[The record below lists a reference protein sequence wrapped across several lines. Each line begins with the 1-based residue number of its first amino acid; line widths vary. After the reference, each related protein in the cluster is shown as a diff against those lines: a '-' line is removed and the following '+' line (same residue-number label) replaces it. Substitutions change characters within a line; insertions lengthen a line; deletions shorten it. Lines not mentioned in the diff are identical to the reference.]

1 MEVDIEPEH
10 LFSLEACSN
19 LSKLTLDMKHSESC
33 AIQDSIFILS
43 TLDPAQSNRLEKVVL
58 VAAYADQWFDEH
70 GPICVKGEGDEDG
83 GEDKDEG
90 DYDDDEEEWKVDWKG
105 LDALLSTLAKS
116 SISTRRRRLEF
127 ILVVLEGYRGNNLLS
142 TTRKWLPKLLPRFS
156 ELGLLHVHPG
166 LESFAESLMTVHS
179 ATTGRDV

>member
-19 LSKLTLDMKHSESC
+19 LSELTLDMERSESC

-58 VAAYADQWFDEH
+58 VVEYASRWFDEH
-70 GPICVKGEGDEDG
+70 GPVWVKGEGDKDG
-83 GEDKDEG
+83 GEDEIEK
-90 DYDDDEEEWKVDWKG
+90 KVDWKG

-116 SISTRRRRLEF
+116 SISARRRRLAF
-127 ILVVLEGYRGNNLLS
+127 ILVVLDWHRNSTLRS

-156 ELGLLHVHPG
+156 ELGLLHVHSG
-166 LESFAESLMTVHS
+166 LKSPCVVVDDSSLCNDKPECLTWK
-179 ATTGRDV
+179 GF